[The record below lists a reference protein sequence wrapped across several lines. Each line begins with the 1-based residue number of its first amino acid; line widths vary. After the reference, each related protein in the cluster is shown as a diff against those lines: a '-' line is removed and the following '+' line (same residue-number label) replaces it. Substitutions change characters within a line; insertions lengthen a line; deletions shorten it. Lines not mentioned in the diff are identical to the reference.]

1 MTIRP
6 NGPLVRAAPRPTR
19 ARAPIIGRVA
29 QRSRRLPRRPA
40 PASSLGPRRRW
51 PAATVACAAVLA
63 AVAGCTSSPSP
74 AVSSP
79 AASSPAASSP
89 ASTSPS
95 ASSPATTSPAA
106 TSSAADWP
114 TFNRTA
120 DRGGVSVSTPAPGA
134 VHQSWAASVDGP
146 VYAQPLVVG
155 AEVIVATENDSV
167 YALSSSSGAVL
178 WTRHLAAPVP
188 SGLPCG
194 NISPSGIT
202 GTPVADPATGQLW
215 LVTFTAQPAYQHTL
229 WDLDLATGRTAWQRS
244 IDVSGTDPK
253 AQQQR
258 GALTLLGP
266 RVYVPLGGL
275 YGDCSD
281 YKGRVVG
288 APVAGSGPLVSF
300 TTANQRQAG
309 IWAPAGESV
318 RDGSLYVAT
327 GNGMPADQ
335 VDDSDSVL
343 RLSPDLAVQDRFT
356 PANFAALSSE
366 DQDLGSTAPALLPDG
381 LVFQIGKQGTGYVL
395 DGSRLGGTG
404 GELASAGLCEGGFGG
419 DAVDGSTVVF
429 SCYTSLRAIQVT
441 PAAQIHVLWSVAGF
455 PAGPPIIAGGVV
467 WDVSRGGVL
476 SGFRLSDGT
485 SVFSASIGSVVTD
498 FPSLS
503 ASGSRL
509 IVPEGDKVV
518 SYLGA

>member
-1 MTIRP
+1 M
-6 NGPLVRAAPRPTR
+6 
-19 ARAPIIGRVA
+19 
-29 QRSRRLPRRPA
+29 
-40 PASSLGPRRRW
+40 
-51 PAATVACAAVLA
+51 
-63 AVAGCTSSPSP
+63 
-74 AVSSP
+74 SSP

-89 ASTSPS
+89 A
-95 ASSPATTSPAA
+95 ASSPAT

-114 TFNRTA
+114 TYDRTA
-120 DRGGVSVSTPAPGA
+120 DRSGVSVSTPAPGP
-134 VHQSWAASVDGP
+134 VRPSWTASVDGP

-167 YALSSSSGAVL
+167 YALSASSGAVL

-229 WDLDLATGRTAWQRS
+229 WDLDLATGRTVWQRS
-244 IDVSGTDPK
+244 IDVSGSDPQ

-258 GALTLLGP
+258 GALTLLGS

-327 GNGMPADQ
+327 GNGMPYDQ
-335 VDDSDSVL
+335 IDDSDSVL
-343 RLSPDLAVQDRFT
+343 RLGPGLAVQDRFT
-356 PANFAALSSE
+356 PANFVALSSD

-381 LVFQIGKQGTGYVL
+381 LVFQIGKQGIGYVL

-404 GELASAGLCEGGFGG
+404 GELASADLCEGGFGG

-429 SCYTSLRAIQVT
+429 SCYTSLRAIEVT
-441 PAAQIHVLWSVAGF
+441 AAARS
-455 PAGPPIIAGGVV
+455 
-467 WDVSRGGVL
+467 
-476 SGFRLSDGT
+476 T
-485 SVFSASIGSVVTD
+485 SCG
-498 FPSLS
+498 
-503 ASGSRL
+503 R
-509 IVPEGDKVV
+509 
-518 SYLGA
+518 